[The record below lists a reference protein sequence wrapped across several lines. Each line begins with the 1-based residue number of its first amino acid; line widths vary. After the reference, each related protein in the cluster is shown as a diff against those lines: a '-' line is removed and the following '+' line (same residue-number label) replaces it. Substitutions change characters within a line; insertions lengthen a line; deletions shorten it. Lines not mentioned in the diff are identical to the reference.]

1 MYCRLYNKNGI
12 EVSLQITELQTLI
25 TKILLAYL
33 EQLNSCPEV
42 LISEDYFW
50 TIEQASLY
58 DVANDP
64 KGLTIGSL
72 HDVVMELK
80 KLANQDSSYIPT
92 NIDIR
97 RISFLLRY
105 LSGM

>member
-1 MYCRLYNKNGI
+1 M
-12 EVSLQITELQTLI
+12 EVSLQINELQTLI

-33 EQLNSCPEV
+33 EQSSPSQEV

-50 TIEQASLY
+50 TIEKTSLY
-58 DVANDP
+58 DVASDP
-64 KGLTIGSL
+64 KELTIGSL

-80 KLANQDSSYIPT
+80 KLAHQDSSYIPST
-92 NIDIR
+92 IDIR

-105 LSGM
+105 LSGI